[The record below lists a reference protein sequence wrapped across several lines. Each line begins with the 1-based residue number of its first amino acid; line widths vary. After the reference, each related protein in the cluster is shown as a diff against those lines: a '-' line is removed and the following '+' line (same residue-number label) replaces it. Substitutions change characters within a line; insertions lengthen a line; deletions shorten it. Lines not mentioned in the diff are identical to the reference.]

1 MPLTGPLTLIQ
12 QFFGYPVLFSNF
24 QSSRV
29 RQYRIRGIFYTRI
42 QTCEECSQNRDS
54 PYCVQVFQI
63 LLTETAR
70 LTVIGNSTLLAYIL
84 FCVLVKFQ
92 RVSIVV
98 EFLLGPRHN

>member
-12 QFFGYPVLFSNF
+12 QFFGYPALFSNF

-29 RQYRIRGIFYTRI
+29 RQCRIRGIFYMRI
-42 QTCEECSQNRDS
+42 QTCEKCSQNRDS
-54 PYCVQVFQI
+54 PYCVPVFQI

-70 LTVIGNSTLLAYIL
+70 LTVGGNSTLLAYIL

-98 EFLLGPRHN
+98 EVSFNHGLS